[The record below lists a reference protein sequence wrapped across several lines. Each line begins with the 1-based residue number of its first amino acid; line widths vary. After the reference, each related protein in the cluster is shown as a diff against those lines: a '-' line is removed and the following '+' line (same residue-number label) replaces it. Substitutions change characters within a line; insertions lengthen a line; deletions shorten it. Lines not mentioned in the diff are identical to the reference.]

1 MNWDGGIL
9 INMRA
14 FIVEDEP
21 LAVQRLKRMINQDG
35 RLEVVGE
42 ASTYEEAIK
51 GIEELRPDVVFLDI
65 RLPDGNGID
74 VAKEILSM
82 GLKPYVIFTTA
93 YGEYA
98 LEAFRVSAVDYLLKP
113 FSQEDL
119 KKAVDKIFEKRNN
132 LNQVMNFLRTER
144 PIIPVKIGNKVMFL
158 SPEDIYYVQAEMGE
172 VSVRT
177 KEGLLPLSKKLY
189 EIEEELKPYYFF
201 RVHRSYLVNL
211 KKVKELK
218 SVEQSKYVI
227 IFKEINETLKTSREG
242 AKALREYL
250 NL

>member
-1 MNWDGGIL
+1 MQGQGGKIKY
-9 INMRA
+9 MRA

-21 LAVQRLKRMINQDG
+21 LAVQRLKRMLSQDG

-42 ASTYEEAIK
+42 AGTYEEALK
-51 GIEELRPDVVFLDI
+51 LIEEKKPEVLFLDI
-65 RLPDGNGID
+65 RLPDGTGID
-74 VAKEILSM
+74 LAKEVLSM
-82 GLKPYVIFTTA
+82 GLKPYIIFTTA

-113 FSQEDL
+113 YSQEDL
-119 KKAVDKIFEKRNN
+119 AKAIDKVLEKKSNYQQVSN
-132 LNQVMNFLRTER
+132 LIRAER
-144 PIIPVKIGNKVMFL
+144 PIIPARIGNKVLFL

-189 EIEEELKPYYFF
+189 EIEDMLRPYNFF

-211 KKVKELK
+211 SKVKELK

-227 IFKEINETLKTSREG
+227 VFKDINETLKTSREG
-242 AKALREYL
+242 AKALRDYL
-250 NL
+250 NI

>member
-1 MNWDGGIL
+1 
-9 INMRA
+9 MRA

-42 ASTYEEAIK
+42 ASTYEEAIR

-119 KKAVDKIFEKRNN
+119 KRAIDKIFEKRNN
-132 LNQVMNFLRTER
+132 LAQVMNFIRSER

>member
-1 MNWDGGIL
+1 MK
-9 INMRA
+9 A

-21 LAVQRLKRMINQDG
+21 IAVQRLRRMLSQDG
-35 RLEVVGE
+35 RLEVLGE
-42 ASTYEEAIK
+42 AGTYREALEAIEK
-51 GIEELRPDVVFLDI
+51 LKPEVLFLDI
-65 RLPDGNGID
+65 RLSDGSGID
-74 VAKEILSM
+74 LAKEVLSF

-98 LEAFRVSAVDYLLKP
+98 LEAFKISAVDYLLKP
-113 FSQEDL
+113 FSEEDL
-119 KKAVDKIFEKRNN
+119 KEAIDRVFEKKNN
-132 LNQVMNFLRTER
+132 VNQLMSFIKAER
-144 PIIPVKIGNKVMFL
+144 PIIPARIGNKVLFL
-158 SPEDIYYVQAEMGE
+158 NPEDIYYVQAEMGE

-189 EIEEELKPYYFF
+189 EVEERLRPYNFF

-211 KKVKELK
+211 NKVRELK

-227 IFKEINETLKTSREG
+227 VFKEINETLKTSREG
-242 AKALREYL
+242 AKALRDYL

>member
-1 MNWDGGIL
+1 MHKLGNIIL
-9 INMRA
+9 TMRA

-21 LAVQRLKRMINQDG
+21 LALQRIRRMLSQDG
-35 RLEVVGE
+35 RLQIVGE
-42 ASTYEEAIK
+42 ATTYKEAIEK
-51 GIEELRPDVVFLDI
+51 IQGLKPEVLFLDI
-65 RLPDGNGID
+65 RLPDGFGID
-74 VAKEILSM
+74 LAKEVIGM
-82 GLKPYVIFTTA
+82 GIKPYIIFTTA

-113 FSQEDL
+113 FTQEDL
-119 KKAVDKIFEKRNN
+119 SKAIDRLLERKDNTQQVIN
-132 LNQVMNFLRTER
+132 LIKAER
-144 PIIPVKIGNKVMFL
+144 PIIPAKIGNKVLFL

-189 EIEEELKPYYFF
+189 EIEEDLKAYNFF

-211 KKVKELK
+211 SKVKELK

-242 AKALREYL
+242 AKALRDYL
-250 NL
+250 NI

>member
-1 MNWDGGIL
+1 ME
-9 INMRA
+9 A

-21 LAVQRLKRMINQDG
+21 LAVQRLRRMLSQDG

-42 ASTYEEAIK
+42 AGTYGEALEAIK
-51 GIEELRPDVVFLDI
+51 RLKPEVLFLDI
-65 RLPDGNGID
+65 KLADGSGID
-74 VAKEILSM
+74 LAKEVLSL

-98 LEAFRVSAVDYLLKP
+98 LEAFKVSAVDYLLKP
-113 FSQEDL
+113 FSEEEL
-119 KKAVDKIFEKRNN
+119 KEAIDRVFEKKSNI
-132 LNQVMNFLRTER
+132 NQLVNFIRAER
-144 PIIPVKIGNKVMFL
+144 PIIPARIGSKVLFL
-158 SPEDIYYVQAEMGE
+158 NPEDIYYVQAEMGE

-189 EIEEELKPYYFF
+189 EVEDQLRPYNFF

-211 KKVKELK
+211 NKVKELK

-227 IFKEINETLKTSREG
+227 VFKEINETLKTSREG
-242 AKALREYL
+242 AKALRDYL